1 MEMDFHCSAGDCGN
15 ARICCHWRRNSA
27 TPVELAAA
35 FTLRLAPDHLLASAW
50 TSGPVPDSL
59 RRTWMAPFRSSQFP
73 PSHERPLRAHDAR
86 RAATIPAA
94 HARTLGLR
102 AIDQREQGAMK
113 LKCQVPRVSP
123 ILRDLGMVS
132 SYIR

>member
-1 MEMDFHCSAGDCGN
+1 MEMDFPCSAGDCGN

-35 FTLRLAPDHLLASAW
+35 AALRL
-50 TSGPVPDSL
+50 
-59 RRTWMAPFRSSQFP
+59 TWMAPFQSSQFP

-94 HARTLGLR
+94 HARTLGLW